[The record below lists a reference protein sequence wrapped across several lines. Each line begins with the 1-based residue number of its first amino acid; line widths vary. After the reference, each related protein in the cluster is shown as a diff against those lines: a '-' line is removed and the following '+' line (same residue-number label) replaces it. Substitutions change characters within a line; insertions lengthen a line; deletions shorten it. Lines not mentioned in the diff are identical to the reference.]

1 MMRQPPLKPRLQDW
15 PERLAALVEAR
26 REAPFAWGSHDCVL
40 FVADAILAVT
50 GEDPAA
56 AFRGYASEEEAE
68 RILGA
73 QGLEV
78 TVAGALAEFGCGDCP
93 PALAQRGDVA
103 LALLGNQPTMVVVLG
118 EVLAGPGPRG
128 LVFLPPARIQRA
140 WSV

>member
-1 MMRQPPLKPRLQDW
+1 MMRQPARKPRLQDW
-15 PERLAALVEAR
+15 PERLAALLEAR
-26 REAPFAWGSHDCVL
+26 REAPFAWGENDCAL
-40 FVADAILAVT
+40 FMADAVAAVT

-68 RILGA
+68 AILGA
-73 QGLEV
+73 DGLEGV
-78 TVAGALAEFGCGDCP
+78 VARALAEFGCGDCP
-93 PALAQRGDVA
+93 PGLAQRGDVA

-128 LVFLPPARIQRA
+128 LVFLPPARILRA

>member
-1 MMRQPPLKPRLQDW
+1 MRQAPLKPRLQDW

-26 REAPFAWGSHDCVL
+26 REVPFAWGSHDCAL
-40 FVADAILAVT
+40 FMADAVAAVT

-56 AFRGYASEEEAE
+56 AFRGYTTEAE
-68 RILGA
+68 AEEILGA
-73 QGLEV
+73 EGLEGV
-78 TVAGALAEFGCGDCP
+78 VARALAEFGCGDCP

-128 LVFLPPARIQRA
+128 LVFLPSARIQRA

>member
-1 MMRQPPLKPRLQDW
+1 MRQQPLKPRLQDW

-26 REAPFAWGSHDCVL
+26 RETPFAWGSNDCGL
-40 FVADAILAVT
+40 FMADAVMAVT

-56 AFRGYASEEEAE
+56 ALRGYSTEEGAEAV
-68 RILGA
+68 LGED
-73 QGLEV
+73 GLEG
-78 TVAGALAEFGCGDCP
+78 TVARALSAIGCGDCP

-103 LALLGNQPTMVVVLG
+103 LALLGNQPTMTVVLG

-128 LVFLPPARIQRA
+128 LIFLPLARILRA

>member
-1 MMRQPPLKPRLQDW
+1 MRVPAARPRLPDW

-26 REAPFAWGSHDCVL
+26 REAPFTWGENDCAL
-40 FVADAILAVT
+40 FVADAVAAVT
-50 GEDPAA
+50 GEDPAR
-56 AFRGYASEEEAE
+56 AFRGYASEAEAE
-68 RILGA
+68 ALLGSE
-73 QGLEV
+73 GLEGL
-78 TVAGALAEFGCGDCP
+78 VARALAEFGCGDCP

-118 EVLAGPGPRG
+118 EVLAGPGPQG